1 MAVIETVLIPSTYA
15 RSNTNYV
22 TVSNPSNMY
31 KSTDSTA
38 TTYATCTS
46 TRAATTSYYVYIK
59 GFNLSSIPDD
69 ATNIVFSVR
78 IKGYE
83 TGLDT
88 GTSYSP
94 ALVNGTSVIA
104 NTTASTNFGTATK
117 TIMVPTGALTWSQI
131 KGYGSSNFGIMVT
144 IRRAASN
151 TQGYLYIY
159 GADIVVNYE
168 VPTTALPIRVK
179 DNGTWKT
186 PTKLLVKQSGSW
198 VEASNIKV
206 KNGGSWT

>member
-15 RSNTNYV
+15 RSNSTYV
-22 TVSNPSNMY
+22 TVTNASNMY

-38 TTYATCTS
+38 TTYATCTT
-46 TRAATTSYYVYIK
+46 TRAATTSYYVYIR

-83 TGLDT
+83 TGLNT

-94 ALVNGTSVIA
+94 TLVNGTSVIA

-117 TIMVPTGALTWSQI
+117 TIIVPTGALTWSQI
-131 KGYGSSNFGIMVT
+131 KGYGSTFGIRVT
-144 IRRAASN
+144 LRRAASN

-159 GADIVVNYE
+159 GADIVVNYSS
-168 VPTTALPIRVK
+168 PSAALPIRVK

-186 PTKLLVKQSGSW
+186 PIKLLVKQNGSW